1 MDGTAENMH
10 DPAEPPEHDP
20 PETPAVPAGL
30 LISGYFQ
37 QYVPYHAFRRH
48 GTADWVLMYTLRGRG
63 LIQQPGGVR
72 HDAVPGDLVLLEPGA
87 YHDYGCVPG
96 VVWDFVWAHFIT
108 RPSWLT
114 LLRWPEIGKGLFV
127 LGISDSA
134 ARRRIRAAFFR
145 CHDDSHAGRGGVHD
159 DLAMN
164 ALEEVLLL
172 AAREHAADSDD
183 RRLTANVR
191 RVVEHLDGHL
201 HEPHTVA
208 SLAKIAR
215 LSPSRMAHRFKEET
229 GDSVIGYL
237 LKLRLKRAAKLLEFS
252 GRRVK
257 EAAADVGFASEFYF
271 SRQFKAF
278 FGVSPRQYQQRVS
291 ATATRTPKS
300 ENGKD
305 TNSRS
310 APSPSS

>member
-1 MDGTAENMH
+1 VLRGRRAAPH
-10 DPAEPPEHDP
+10 PALPSVVSALSPEGRGDD
-20 PETPAVPAGL
+20 ETPYNPAGL
-30 LISGYFQ
+30 LLSGHFQ
-37 QYVPYHAFRRH
+37 EYVPYHTLRRR
-48 GTADWVLMYTLRGRG
+48 GTSDWLLMYTLRGKG
-63 LIQQPGGVR
+63 LIQQPG
-72 HDAVPGDLVLLEPGA
+72 ATYEALPGSLVLLEPGA

-96 VVWDFVWAHFIT
+96 VVWEFVWAHFIA
-108 RPSWLT
+108 RPPWIG

-127 LGISDSA
+127 LSITDPA
-134 ARRRIRAAFFR
+134 ARRRIRSAFFR
-145 CHDDSHAGRGGVHD
+145 CHDDSHAGRGGVYD

-164 ALEEVLLL
+164 ALEEVLLV
-172 AAREHAADSDD
+172 ATREHAAASDD
-183 RRLTANVR
+183 RRLTPNIR

-215 LSPSRMAHRFKEET
+215 LSPSRLAHRFKEET

-278 FGVSPRQYQQRVS
+278 FGISPRQYQQRVAVGATGS
-291 ATATRTPKS
+291 AA
-300 ENGKD
+300 D
-305 TNSRS
+305 
-310 APSPSS
+310 